1 MRGYLAASLDEDG
14 RYGIR
19 RDETSG
25 PGEPQTE
32 NLDGLFFFFGL
43 GRVTAAERRVLEA
56 DPGIMDLLEGGE
68 VADECFFSSVGLH
81 SAVSQTLLFGTRR
94 REVSVARETGCFG
107 RMIVYHLGFWSFS

>member
-1 MRGYLAASLDEDG
+1 MSLDEAG

-32 NLDGLFFFFGL
+32 NLDGLFFGL

-56 DPGIMDLLEGGE
+56 NPGIMDLLEGGE
-68 VADECFFSSVGLH
+68 VADGCFFFFCWPPLRCFSDSTVWHEAPGGVSGQRDRLFWEDDSVPFRFLEFLM
-81 SAVSQTLLFGTRR
+81 SRL
-94 REVSVARETGCFG
+94 
-107 RMIVYHLGFWSFS
+107 